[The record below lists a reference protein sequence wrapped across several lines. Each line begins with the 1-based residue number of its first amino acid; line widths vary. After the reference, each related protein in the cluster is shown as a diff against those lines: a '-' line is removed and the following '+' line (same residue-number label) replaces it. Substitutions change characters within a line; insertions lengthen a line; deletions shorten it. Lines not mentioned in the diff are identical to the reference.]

1 MRKRFFRIPSVAIG
15 KRQSRNESRELKEQ
29 EMKSEA
35 GRMITLNHALCDW
48 ITISGVESRELWQK
62 WDNFIEAATRDGE
75 LEIGVADER
84 RLQYHGQR
92 YDGRNGSAWA
102 GMADITGYSWVLF
115 QVSGELAN
123 EALAHLLPATKLPR
137 TRATR
142 IDLQITIEEPPEWE
156 QIRFFNRMKRA
167 GKRPGYIESKGARVR
182 TLATVYVGQRSSQRI
197 ARIYEKET
205 AGGGV
210 LLRFEGEYKGDKAA
224 AVAEALAKH
233 TPAEMILSHIQ
244 SLHDEKLSLAFE
256 PPLSGIVPHN
266 ARPAARAESKTEAWL
281 TTQVMAAFRRV
292 INTHSGGGRWVAES
306 FMEALKD
313 AGYCK

>member
-1 MRKRFFRIPSVAIG
+1 MSADAGNSTGIHKIHRRKIMA
-15 KRQSRNESRELKEQ
+15 
-29 EMKSEA
+29 SE

-48 ITISGVESRELWQK
+48 ITISGMESRELWEK
-62 WDNFIEAATRDGE
+62 WDNFIEGATRDGE
-75 LEIGVADER
+75 LEIGVEDER
-84 RLQYHGQR
+84 RLQYRGQR

-102 GMADITGYSWVLF
+102 GMADIAGYSWLLF
-115 QVSGELAN
+115 QISGELAN
-123 EALAHLLPATKLPR
+123 EALRYLLPATTLPR
-137 TRATR
+137 TRITR
-142 IDLQITIEEPPEWE
+142 LDLQITIEEPEEWE

-167 GKRPGYIESKGARVR
+167 AKRPGYIESKGARTR

-205 AGGGV
+205 AGGAK

-224 AVAEALAKH
+224 AVADALAKH

-244 SLHDEKLSLAFE
+244 SLHDEKLSLVFE
-256 PPLSGIVPHN
+256 SPLSGIVPHN
-266 ARPAARAESKTEAWL
+266 ARPTVRAESKTEAWL

-306 FMEALKD
+306 FMEALRD